1 MSLIND
7 ALKKAQ
13 KQRTG
18 EAPPLAGMPSI
29 GGESPGR
36 IAKRAK
42 PASFNALFLRVGLG
56 AGALLIVTGVGAY
69 YAFRSPAKQT
79 ATPPAQTSPS
89 VAKPQ
94 DEPQPASPVV
104 KQPGEPAVVS
114 TKAVEPAPTFNLP
127 IAAPPAVVEP
137 PVAVVPKPAPVPVV
151 TVPPAQKAPVV
162 PSVAVK
168 PQPAAHVAKTPD
180 EPVPAAAKMDNKA
193 VAYIENLRIAGI
205 RASATDSKVL
215 MNDRVY
221 RIGDM
226 VEREMGLKLIG
237 ITSSSMTFED
247 ERGARYTR
255 NF

>member
-56 AGALLIVTGVGAY
+56 AGALLIVIGVGAY
-69 YAFRSPAKQT
+69 YAFRSPSQQT
-79 ATPPAQTSPS
+79 AAARAPVHAPAPA
-89 VAKPQ
+89 V
-94 DEPQPASPVV
+94 QP
-104 KQPGEPAVVS
+104 PGEPAVGS
-114 TKAVEPAPTFNLP
+114 TKPVEPAPTFNLP
-127 IAAPPAVVEP
+127 IAAPPVV
-137 PVAVVPKPAPVPVV
+137 
-151 TVPPAQKAPVV
+151 VPPAPEPTVHQPAPEPVAAT
-162 PSVAVK
+162 PPPAVK
-168 PQPAAHVAKTPD
+168 PKD
-180 EPVPAAAKMDNKA
+180 EPRPRATGAAAKPAVPAPPAEPAAAAKMESKA
-193 VAYIENLRIAGI
+193 VGYIENLRIAGI

-221 RIGDM
+221 RVGDI
-226 VEREMGLKLIG
+226 VEHELGLKLIG

>member
-18 EAPPLAGMPSI
+18 EAPPLSSMPSI

-42 PASFNALFLRVGLG
+42 PASFNAQFLRVGLG
-56 AGALLIVTGVGAY
+56 AAALLLVAGVGAY
-69 YAFRSPAKQT
+69 FAFRGPGKESAAPAAQAQPSAPVVKPPVEPAGT
-79 ATPPAQTSPS
+79 LTKAPEPALAFTLPIATPPAAVEKPAPTVHQPAPEPVATVTPPPAVKPKDEPPRTGGGV
-89 VAKPQ
+89 VAKP
-94 DEPQPASPVV
+94 SV
-104 KQPGEPAVVS
+104 
-114 TKAVEPAPTFNLP
+114 PAP
-127 IAAPPAVVEP
+127 AAEP
-137 PVAVVPKPAPVPVV
+137 PAPVV
-151 TVPPAQKAPVV
+151 
-162 PSVAVK
+162 
-168 PQPAAHVAKTPD
+168 
-180 EPVPAAAKMDNKA
+180 AAKMDSKA
-193 VAYIENLRIAGI
+193 VGYIENLRIAGI

-221 RIGDM
+221 RIGDI
-226 VEREMGLKLIG
+226 VEHEMGLKLIG

-247 ERGARYTR
+247 ERGAKYTR